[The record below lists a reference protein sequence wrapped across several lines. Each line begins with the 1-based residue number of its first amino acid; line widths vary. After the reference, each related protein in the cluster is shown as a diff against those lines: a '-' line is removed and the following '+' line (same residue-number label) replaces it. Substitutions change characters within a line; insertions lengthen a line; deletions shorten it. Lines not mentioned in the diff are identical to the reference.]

1 MSHEEVS
8 SFRKYCNN
16 ALYVLSTIVT
26 IGAVSLCCYGIGNG
40 YAALDGHPAVLFIV
54 FIIVVTLLA
63 YLEGLQIA
71 IMELQNEDRNAW
83 RYMPRAFNNHKLAT
97 ANSHLNVQR
106 FLVGRQFFVVFVV
119 FLAAQLTT
127 YSDLEVAWLPNWLFI
142 IIIQTGL
149 PGVLWVLSF
158 GQLMPQLIAS
168 THPVVMMNLP
178 GSWSV
183 IQMALMFESMG
194 VTHFSWVLTLVC
206 KHLFK
211 LNTPDIQTW
220 SREVSKNRSALGKS
234 RENSRNASK
243 IIPYSS
249 SNFFDSFISREKMD
263 VQIVNY
269 EVLYKKAD
277 TLEAVSP
284 TDKSQMLD
292 LEYLSDKFVKNIFQ
306 HWNFSGSKSEYPE
319 NYPCC
324 EDIVRFLV
332 RTNQAVP
339 VYLLPANH
347 PRFIPPYIVVM
358 ELQRLEEERKKCH
371 AVVQNYN

>member
-206 KHLFK
+206 KHVFK

-243 IIPYSS
+243 IIPYSI
-249 SNFFDSFISREKMD
+249 NNFDSFISRETMD
-263 VQIVNY
+263 VQIVDHDA
-269 EVLYKKAD
+269 LYQKAG
-277 TLEAVSP
+277 TLKAISP
-284 TDKSQMLD
+284 ADKSQMLN
-292 LEYLSDKFVKNIFQ
+292 LEYLSDESVKNVFQ
-306 HWNFSGSKSEYPE
+306 RWNFSGSKSDYPE
-319 NYPCC
+319 NYPDC
-324 EDIVRFLV
+324 EDIVRYLA
-332 RTNQAVP
+332 RTNQEVP
-339 VYLLPANH
+339 VYLLPASH
-347 PRFIPPYIVVM
+347 PRYIPPYIVVM
-358 ELQRLEEERKKCH
+358 ELQRLEQERKNRT
-371 AVVQNYN
+371 VVQN

>member
-1 MSHEEVS
+1 MSHEDIS
-8 SFRKYCNN
+8 GFRKICNN
-16 ALYVLSTIVT
+16 TLYVLSTIVT
-26 IGAVSLCCYGIGNG
+26 IGAICLCCYGIGSG
-40 YAALDGHPAVLFIV
+40 YAALDGHPVVLFIV

-83 RYMPRAFNNHKLAT
+83 RYKPRAFNNHKLAT

-127 YSDLEVAWLPNWLFI
+127 YSDLEVPWLPNWLFI
-142 IIIQTGL
+142 VIIQTGL

-168 THPVVMMNLP
+168 THPVVMLDLP

-194 VTHFSWVLTLVC
+194 VTHFSWVLTLAC
-206 KHLFK
+206 KHVFN

-220 SREVSKNRSALGKS
+220 SREVSRNRSALGKS

-243 IIPYSS
+243 IIPYITN
-249 SNFFDSFISREKMD
+249 NFNSFITRETLD
-263 VQIVNY
+263 VKIV
-269 EVLYKKAD
+269 EHDALYQEAS
-277 TLEAVSP
+277 TLEAISP
-284 TDKSQMLD
+284 ADKSQMLN
-292 LEYLSDKFVKNIFQ
+292 LNYLSDESVNNVFQ
-306 HWNFSGSKSEYPE
+306 RWNFPVNKEGYPKE
-319 NYPCC
+319 SYPVC
-324 EDIVRFLV
+324 EDIVRHLA
-332 RTNQAVP
+332 RNNQEVP
-339 VYLLPANH
+339 VYLLPPSH
-347 PRFIPPYIVVM
+347 PRHIPSYIVVM
-358 ELQRLEEERKKCH
+358 ELQRLEQERKNRT
-371 AVVQNYN
+371 VIQN